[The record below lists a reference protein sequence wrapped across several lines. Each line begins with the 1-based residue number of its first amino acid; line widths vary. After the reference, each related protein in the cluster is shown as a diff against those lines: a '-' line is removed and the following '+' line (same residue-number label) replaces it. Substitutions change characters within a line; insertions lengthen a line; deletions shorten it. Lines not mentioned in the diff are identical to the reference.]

1 MVPVVAFIPNPGNLS
16 GCYLRIY
23 AAGIPVRIVSS
34 VESENLCHGL
44 PLRFGL
50 LWLWLIWEALP
61 NASMLERV
69 TLRGASGS
77 AGFKRQG
84 RRCYHQSGDC

>member
-1 MVPVVAFIPNPGNLS
+1 
-16 GCYLRIY
+16 
-23 AAGIPVRIVSS
+23 
-34 VESENLCHGL
+34 
-44 PLRFGL
+44 LRFGL
-50 LWLWLIWEALP
+50 LWLRLIWEALS